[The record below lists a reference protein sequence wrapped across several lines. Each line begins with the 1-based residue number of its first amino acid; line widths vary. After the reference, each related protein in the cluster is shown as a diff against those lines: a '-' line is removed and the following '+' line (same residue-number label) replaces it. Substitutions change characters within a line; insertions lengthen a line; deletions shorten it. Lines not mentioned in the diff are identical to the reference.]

1 MLIQSINPFRKIK
14 TLNANKTSKKITEM
28 TATAFSK
35 VFINDFIDYTLTF
48 YGSDGIYPMGANR
61 TVVRK
66 ATNDIIKIA
75 RIKGEKFCGDSIDR
89 ELVRDLLISKYNLK

>member
-1 MLIQSINPFRKIK
+1 
-14 TLNANKTSKKITEM
+14 M
-28 TATAFSK
+28 TATTLSK
-35 VFINDFIDYTLTF
+35 ELINDFVDYVMSF

-75 RIKGEKFCGDSIDR
+75 RIKGEEFCGDSIDR

>member
-1 MLIQSINPFRKIK
+1 
-14 TLNANKTSKKITEM
+14 M

-35 VFINDFIDYTLTF
+35 EFINDFIDYTLTF
-48 YGSDGIYPMGANR
+48 YGPDGIYPMGANR

-75 RIKGEKFCGDSIDR
+75 RIKGQEFCGDSIDR
-89 ELVRDLLISKYNLK
+89 ELVRDLLIDKYKLTLN